1 MVCTFCLKSGHTI
14 VSCTKEGVEE
24 EREKRKND
32 PKAKERREK
41 ARKKKEEETER
52 EQIRL
57 KITSQKKEL
66 HTPTIKPGCLR
77 IDLQEKCK
85 TVEGAIE
92 TVLPSDYLQKPLNI
106 INRVRSFCFLL
117 ISVFIY

>member
-41 ARKKKEEETER
+41 ARKEKEEEIEQ
-52 EQIRL
+52 EQIQL
-57 KITSQKKEL
+57 KICEVARSLGKE
-66 HTPTIKPGCLR
+66 
-77 IDLQEKCK
+77 
-85 TVEGAIE
+85 
-92 TVLPSDYLQKPLNI
+92 
-106 INRVRSFCFLL
+106 RVGR
-117 ISVFIY
+117 